1 MYEIEEYFKAA
12 NSIVIALMYLK
23 EYPTNNEIDI
33 NNLKENN
40 SGHLGCAT
48 SINFILGNLNYFLNK
63 NNLSSKTIIGT
74 GHAGASLLANLW
86 LNGTLEKNN
95 SKYKR
100 NIEGLNNLIKDFGE
114 TIRSE
119 INPEYPKSIYD
130 GGELGYSL
138 GVSNGYAINSNQDI
152 IPCIIGDGECETG
165 TISSSWQLPKIL
177 KTKSKVLPIINLNG
191 LKMSSESY
199 LSKLNNKELENIFK
213 SLGYNIYIVDSNN
226 KNIIEEMQKN
236 LEMCLK
242 ENNPLLIFKSKKG
255 YTLPSINNINLEGDI
270 SVHKNPLINY
280 SKEEKLQIIKELM
293 YHYKTDI
300 FDKEGNLKNI
310 FNNFETKEKT
320 ETKKEI
326 LIPEINKKN
335 IDEYLYEL
343 LEKNNGIAFSPDEI
357 LSNHFPKTS
366 NKTIE
371 LLNENLLQALYQ
383 GYVEAGNIGIY
394 ISYEGF
400 LPIISSM
407 ITQYYKRLKQKDLN
421 KKEKS
426 RSLNYIL
433 TSTSFENTYSHQ
445 NPDIVNTLFEKNDK
459 YYNIIYPKDKKSA
472 ILFLKKYF
480 LVKDN
485 INMIIY
491 SKRHNKSYNPNDLDI
506 EEIVKCD
513 NPDLVL
519 SATGDYMLDQVM
531 EIYEE
536 LKEEY
541 KIKVVYISK
550 PQILSINSKDSLTEE
565 EYNNYFNNNVPKIY
579 LYSGYSYTLKGLL
592 YDRGDKF
599 NIYGYDEGINS
610 LGNLNNNLISNGIDK
625 ESIINICKNKIKK
638 KVYYE

>member
-1 MYEIEEYFKAA
+1 MHEIEEYFKAA
-12 NSIVIALMYLK
+12 NSIVIALMYLNK
-23 EYPTNNEIDI
+23 YPINKEIDI
-33 NNLKENN
+33 NNLKDNN
-40 SGHLGCAT
+40 PGHLGCAT

-74 GHAGASLLANLW
+74 GHAGASLIANQW

-95 SKYKR
+95 IKYKR

-114 TIRSE
+114 IIRTE
-119 INPEYPKSIYD
+119 INPEYPQNIYD

-138 GVSNGYAINSNQDI
+138 GVSNGYAINSKQDI

-165 TISSSWQLPKIL
+165 TLSSSWQLPKVL

-191 LKMSSESY
+191 LKMSSESI

-213 SLGYNIYIVDSNN
+213 SLGYDIYIVDTNSINV
-226 KNIIEEMQKN
+226 IEEMQKS
-236 LEMCLK
+236 LENCLK

-255 YTLPSINNINLEGDI
+255 YTLPKINNINLEGNI
-270 SVHKNPLINY
+270 LVHKNPLSNY
-280 SKEEKLQIIKELM
+280 SKKEKLQIVKELM
-293 YHYKTDI
+293 NRYQIDL
-300 FDKEGNLKNI
+300 FDNEGNLNKKFKI
-310 FNNFETKEKT
+310 FETNEKS
-320 ETKKEI
+320 EEKKEV

-343 LEKNNGIAFSPDEI
+343 LDKNNGIAFSPDEI
-357 LSNHFPKTS
+357 LSNYFPKTS

-371 LLNENLLQALYQ
+371 ILNENLLQALYQ

-407 ITQYYKRLKQKDLN
+407 ITQYYKRLKQKDIN
-421 KKEKS
+421 NNEKC

-433 TSTSFENTYSHQ
+433 TSTCFENTYSHQ
-445 NPDIVNTLFEKNDK
+445 NPDIVNTLYEKNDK

-472 ILFLKKYF
+472 TLFLKKYF
-480 LVKDN
+480 AIKDN

-491 SKRHNKSYNPNDLDI
+491 SKRHNKSYNSNDLDI
-506 EEIVKCD
+506 EEIVKCN
-513 NPDLVL
+513 NPDLIL
-519 SATGDYMLDQVM
+519 CATGDYMLDQIM

-550 PQILSINSKDSLTEE
+550 PQILSIYSKDSLTEE
-565 EYNNYFNNNVPKIY
+565 EYKKYFNSNVPKIY
-579 LYSGYSYTLKGLL
+579 LYSGYSYSLKGLL
-592 YDRGDKF
+592 YERNDKF
-599 NIYGYDEGINS
+599 NIFGYDEGINS
-610 LGNLNNNLISNGIDK
+610 LGNKENNLKSNEIDK
-625 ESIINICKNKIKK
+625 DSIINICKNKK